1 MNHCYKI
8 GSSFI
13 RYDNSK
19 EKEIALRDEHDRVD
33 ISQAP
38 FEQIIKAW
46 KEGRFTCRNARGT
59 APGWRLYDEGVII
72 ECFEEDNLRFVW
84 FPEDDWEAIIQAY
97 NKFTQPLSQ
106 VDPYGLILPNDDFMW
121 EGLISLSCP
130 SSTMKV
136 LCVAPRDFTKLTIDD
151 WMFEQRNEV
160 VAGCHNHKSSFMR
173 PAKEFF
179 ASLDYW
185 QKETQE

>member
-84 FPEDDWEAIIQAY
+84 LPEDDWEAIIQAY

-106 VDPYGLILPNDDFMW
+106 VDPRGLILPNDDFMW

-136 LCVAPRDFTKLTIDD
+136 LCAAPRDFTKLTIDD
-151 WMFEQRNEV
+151 WMFEQRDET

>member
-1 MNHCYKI
+1 MNQLYRI
-8 GSSFI
+8 GSSNI
-13 RYDNSK
+13 IYDDSR
-19 EKEIALRDEHDRVD
+19 EKEITLRDEHDVVR
-33 ISQAP
+33 IARAF
-38 FEQIIKAW
+38 FERIIKAW
-46 KEGRFTCRNARGT
+46 QDGTPTCWNARGT
-59 APGWRLYDEGVII
+59 APGWRLYDEGIII
-72 ECFEEDNLRFVW
+72 EYYDEDVLSFVW

-130 SSTMKV
+130 SSAMKM
-136 LCVAPRDFTKLTIDD
+136 LCAAPRDFTKLTIDD
-151 WMFEQRNEV
+151 WMFEQRNETV
-160 VAGCHNHKSSFMR
+160 VGCYNHKSSFMR

-185 QKETQE
+185 RKETQE